1 MSSPYSTKSN
11 TVQMYL
17 KSVSG
22 LGYYSL
28 LFPVADEG
36 EEINGG
42 HQAKHLVPCSITIS
56 WVDRERGRRGEV

>member
-22 LGYYSL
+22 RLLQSL
-28 LFPVADEG
+28 FLVADEG
-36 EEINGG
+36 EEINGR
-42 HQAKHLVPCSITIS
+42 HQTKHLVPCSITNS
-56 WVDRERGRRGEV
+56 WVDRGRGRRGKV